1 MLLAAHGT
9 SPLLVHQL
17 ETTQHGPLGSWPIP
31 SWQKGCD
38 QVLVVHKCAGGP
50 SRRRNSTAGCRPAE
64 LNKCLVKPG
73 AAKEIFNEAMQRRD
87 RFDRRQG
94 LRILMRNLGS
104 IARILLQNVKLSSR
118 RFVYQAINNAI
129 WFNAFFLIAS
139 A

>member
-1 MLLAAHGT
+1 
-9 SPLLVHQL
+9 V
-17 ETTQHGPLGSWPIP
+17 
-31 SWQKGCD
+31 
-38 QVLVVHKCAGGP
+38 
-50 SRRRNSTAGCRPAE
+50 R
-64 LNKCLVKPG
+64 PG
-73 AAKEIFNEAMQRRD
+73 AAKEIFNEAMLRRD